1 MLNEKPKVGDILWG
15 VWEHRYYNE
24 KHLIELEYVV
34 YPVKITHFF
43 TGSYV
48 DAHCVGI
55 DTDGH
60 TAVHWIAVK
69 NIGKTAFTNPI
80 DAAKRAE
87 IMSNFYDKHY
97 TFDGKPIRRTVDA
110 CLFQIHN
117 DCVSFCHFKPAFS
130 LVLSTSMLCRM
141 KELEPFS

>member
-1 MLNEKPKVGDILWG
+1 MKNRKLVTSFGVFGNIVTTTKSILLNWNMLCILLRL
-15 VWEHRYYNE
+15 H
-24 KHLIELEYVV
+24 
-34 YPVKITHFF
+34 TFF

-97 TFDGKPIRRTVDA
+97 TFDGKPIRRTQWEHYLKKHDV
-110 CLFQIHN
+110 
-117 DCVSFCHFKPAFS
+117 
-130 LVLSTSMLCRM
+130 
-141 KELEPFS
+141 KEGGTV